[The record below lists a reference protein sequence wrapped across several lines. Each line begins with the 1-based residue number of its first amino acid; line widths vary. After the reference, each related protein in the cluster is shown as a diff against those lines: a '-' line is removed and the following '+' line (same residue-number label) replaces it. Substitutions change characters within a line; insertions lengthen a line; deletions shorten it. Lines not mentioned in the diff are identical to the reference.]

1 MPGAVR
7 RIWSWLR
14 RDGLLHIESCALI
27 AAACGLFL
35 PWWLAGVISLA
46 AGAGKEIW
54 DIRHGVASWHDMIC
68 DLIGVAIGT
77 ILTWLYCF
85 L

>member
-1 MPGAVR
+1 MIAV
-7 RIWSWLR
+7 
-14 RDGLLHIESCALI
+14 
-27 AAACGLFL
+27 ACGLFL
-35 PWWLAGVISLA
+35 PWWLAGAISLA

-68 DLIGVAIGT
+68 DLIGAAIGT
-77 ILTWLYCF
+77 ITTWLYCF

>member
-1 MPGAVR
+1 M
-7 RIWSWLR
+7 R

-35 PWWLAGVISLA
+35 PWWLAGAISLA

-54 DIRHGVASWHDMIC
+54 DIRHGVASWHDVIC

-77 ILTWLYCF
+77 TITWLYCF